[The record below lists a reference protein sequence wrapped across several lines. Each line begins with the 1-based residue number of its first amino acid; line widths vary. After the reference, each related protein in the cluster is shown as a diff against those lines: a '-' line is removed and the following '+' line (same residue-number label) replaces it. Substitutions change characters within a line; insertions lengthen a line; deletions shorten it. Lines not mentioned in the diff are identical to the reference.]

1 MKDIRIIR
9 LRTFDKFA
17 ERIDGASPNQYR
29 SFSYYDTIEVFPVEH
44 TGKHPFKSAYDKIQS
59 IRKESEK
66 QYQSQQIILAM
77 TDTNKDGICCS
88 SNCCTNDFWCNK
100 AGKPLLFMTMIN
112 VALSDSK
119 TNGSPSIDVAINRI
133 KKSFC
138 RKRIFIV
145 PNI

>member
-66 QYQSQQIILAM
+66 QYQSQQIILANIQM
-77 TDTNKDGICCS
+77 VSDRFK
-88 SNCCTNDFWCNK
+88 CTLESRF
-100 AGKPLLFMTMIN
+100 
-112 VALSDSK
+112 
-119 TNGSPSIDVAINRI
+119 
-133 KKSFC
+133 
-138 RKRIFIV
+138 
-145 PNI
+145 